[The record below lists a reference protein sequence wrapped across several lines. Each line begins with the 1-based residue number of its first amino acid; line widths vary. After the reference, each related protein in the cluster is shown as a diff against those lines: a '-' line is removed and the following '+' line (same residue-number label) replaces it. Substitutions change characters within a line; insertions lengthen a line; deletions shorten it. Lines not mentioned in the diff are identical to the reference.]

1 MIPYRIISIQK
12 FVKIIKQF
20 PAFLISMEPFFD
32 FAIGLRMLD
41 SREDMF
47 YLVLSQE
54 LSKSILMFPVFI
66 SLVGKNCEP

>member
-1 MIPYRIISIQK
+1 MIPCRVILIQK

-20 PAFLISMEPFFD
+20 PALLVSMEPFFD

-41 SREDMF
+41 SRQDMF

-54 LSKSILMFPVFI
+54 LPKSAFRFPVFVRF
-66 SLVGKNCEP
+66 VGKKL